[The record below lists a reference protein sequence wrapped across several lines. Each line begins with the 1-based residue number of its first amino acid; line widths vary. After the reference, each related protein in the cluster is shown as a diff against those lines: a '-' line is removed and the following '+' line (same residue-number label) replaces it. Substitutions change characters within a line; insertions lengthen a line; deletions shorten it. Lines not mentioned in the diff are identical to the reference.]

1 MLLSCLAIVAHVIV
15 NSAAFLFAFP
25 VMSIYTPF
33 CPFNIHHYHQPPIFT
48 IITIIF
54 SLTPNTLTRP
64 S

>member
-1 MLLSCLAIVAHVIV
+1 MLLSGLAIVAHVIV

-25 VMSIYTPF
+25 AM
-33 CPFNIHHYHQPPIFT
+33 NYHQLPIFT